1 MSYGTPNYRTEA
13 TMFDL
18 YDDSASAVLAEES
31 GNCQLDSTCVSE
43 QFHWR
48 CRRIQ
53 HHGGGPDPH
62 GRLLAQGVH
71 TAASVGGSSTWHV
84 TGRLEYM
91 WCTGCDGDHWMS
103 PSFEA
108 CELRGAG
115 KTALPS
121 RTRWASTRGPRSR
134 TRCRG

>member
-53 HHGGGPDPH
+53 HHGGGPDAH
-62 GRLLAQGVH
+62 ERLLAQGEHGGVRGWLQH
-71 TAASVGGSSTWHV
+71 VARGGPPRVNVG
-84 TGRLEYM
+84 
-91 WCTGCDGDHWMS
+91 HW
-103 PSFEA
+103 
-108 CELRGAG
+108 L
-115 KTALPS
+115 L
-121 RTRWASTRGPRSR
+121 W
-134 TRCRG
+134 